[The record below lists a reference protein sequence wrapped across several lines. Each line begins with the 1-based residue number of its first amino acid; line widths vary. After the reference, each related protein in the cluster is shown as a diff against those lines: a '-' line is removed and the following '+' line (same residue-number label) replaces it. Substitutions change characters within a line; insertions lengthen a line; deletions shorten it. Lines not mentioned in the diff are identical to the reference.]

1 MPLLGNDNYILG
13 LDLGTQKVAA
23 LLGRWHGGHLSLCG
37 LGLAPS
43 EGVRKGEIVD
53 LEKVAGSIRTALAGL
68 RPAAKVGGEEA
79 DSPSPVL
86 PKAPDRAWIGVTGDH
101 VQCFN
106 AYAGINIVKPGRAVN
121 SKDVEEVMRQAVNS
135 LSLPSGH
142 EVIHVIARAFS
153 VQLREKENEA
163 APSAAGLKPMPA
175 LNQRGNPA
183 GKTDTLRNNLPNPI
197 GMPASRL
204 EVQAHIVSAS
214 VIALGHLEN
223 CLEQVG
229 LSVDGVVLQP
239 LASADAVLS
248 EAERE
253 LGVALLDIGAGTT
266 DIAIFVDG
274 AVCYTGSLAMGGS
287 HITRDLA
294 VGLEIAPEEAEKI
307 KITQGCAWVEAVP
320 PEAKIT
326 VKTLSSDT
334 PKVVAAAFGAEIIQ
348 ARMAEILSLAKEQ
361 MLRSGFFHRLAV
373 GVVITGGGSQLKEL
387 TPLAKHV
394 LGLPVRLGRPMAKG
408 PASFKSPSLAT
419 GVGLLLYGAQEQFSA
434 PPLLW
439 HQAKPT
445 LAARF
450 IAWCKSIFG
459 P

>member
-1 MPLLGNDNYILG
+1 VSTDNYILG
-13 LDLGTQKVAA
+13 LDLGTNKVAA
-23 LLGRWHGGHLSLCG
+23 LLGRWHGGHLSLCS

-43 EGVRKGEIVD
+43 EGVRRGEIVD
-53 LEKVAGSIRTALAGL
+53 LEKVSGSIRAALGNL
-68 RPAAKVGGEEA
+68 RPATKAQPEEETPPLLA
-79 DSPSPVL
+79 L
-86 PKAPDRAWIGVTGDH
+86 PKVPSRAWIGITGDH

-106 AYAGINIVKPGRAVN
+106 AYAGLNITKPGRPVN

-135 LSLPSGH
+135 LALPAGH

-153 VQLREKENEA
+153 VQLREKENDGNP
-163 APSAAGLKPMPA
+163 PSGSGVLKPMPA
-175 LNQRGNPA
+175 LNQRGAAPA
-183 GKTDTLRNNLPNPI
+183 KTDTVRNNIPNPV

-229 LSVDGVVLQP
+229 LNVDGVVLQP

-248 EAERE
+248 DAERE

-266 DIAIFVDG
+266 DIAIFMEG

-294 VGLEIAPEEAEKI
+294 VGLEIDSEEAEKL
-307 KITQGCAWVEAVP
+307 KITQGCAWLEAVP
-320 PEAKIT
+320 PETKIT
-326 VKTLSSDT
+326 LKTLSSDI
-334 PKVVAAAFGAEIIQ
+334 PKTVSGAFVAEIIQ

-373 GVVITGGGSQLKEL
+373 GVVITGGGSQLNEL
-387 TPLAKHV
+387 PLLARQV

-408 PASFKSPSLAT
+408 PASFKNPALAT
-419 GVGLLLYGAQEQFSA
+419 GVGLLLYGAQEQFNA
-434 PPLLW
+434 PPATW
-439 HQAKPT
+439 HQVKPT
-445 LAARF
+445 LVARL
-450 IAWCKSIFG
+450 ISWCKSIFG

>member
-1 MPLLGNDNYILG
+1 VSNENYILG
-13 LDLGTQKVAA
+13 LDLGTNKVAA

-43 EGVRKGEIVD
+43 EGVRRGEIID
-53 LEKVAGSIRTALAGL
+53 AEKVTGAIRAALANL
-68 RPAAKVGGEEA
+68 RPATKAQPEEEPLPLLA
-79 DSPSPVL
+79 L
-86 PKAPDRAWIGVTGDH
+86 PKLPSRAWIGITGDH

-106 AYAGINIVKPGRAVN
+106 AFAGLNITKPGRPIN

-135 LSLPSGH
+135 LSLPAGH

-153 VQLREKENEA
+153 VQLREKEGEGA
-163 APSAAGLKPMPA
+163 AGGSGLKPVPA
-175 LNQRGNPA
+175 LNQRGASPA
-183 GKTDTLRNNLPNPI
+183 KTDTVRNNIPNPV

-229 LSVDGVVLQP
+229 MSVDGVVLQP

-248 EAERE
+248 DAERE

-274 AVCYTGSLAMGGS
+274 AVCYTGSLAMGGG

-294 VGLEIAPEEAEKI
+294 VGLEVDPEEAEKL
-307 KITQGCAWVEAVP
+307 KINQGCAWVEAMP
-320 PEAKIT
+320 PETKIT
-326 VKTLSSDT
+326 LKTLSSDI
-334 PKVVAAAFGAEIIQ
+334 PKTVPGVFMAEIIQ
-348 ARMAEILSLAKEQ
+348 ARAAEILFLAKEQ

-373 GVVITGGGSQLKEL
+373 GVVITGGGSQLNEL
-387 TPLAKHV
+387 LPLAKQV
-394 LGLPVRLGRPMAKG
+394 LGLPVRLGRPLAKG
-408 PASFKSPSLAT
+408 PAHFKNPALAT
-419 GVGLLLYGAQEQFSA
+419 GVGLLLYGAQEQFNA
-434 PPLLW
+434 PPATW
-439 HQAKPT
+439 HQVKPS
-445 LAARF
+445 LVGRL
-450 IAWCKSIFG
+450 ISWCKSIFG